1 MDCFYFSLQFF
12 HLLWLNTFFFSF
24 TKNWKLVIWFIIGIS
39 LIFTCVNVE
48 RGGDGKVNGG
58 SWQCY
63 ILLYSQHVLTIGGVQ
78 TAAASVSVRTG
89 RLATH
94 TVESVGVLGA
104 GEASSVVRRVHPR
117 STDRTVLSSVV
128 ARMVAPATTYLES
141 ACARR
146 AGRDLCKCCSE
157 MLVRIVVIS

>member
-1 MDCFYFSLQFF
+1 M
-12 HLLWLNTFFFSF
+12 
-24 TKNWKLVIWFIIGIS
+24 
-39 LIFTCVNVE
+39 
-48 RGGDGKVNGG
+48 
-58 SWQCY
+58 
-63 ILLYSQHVLTIGGVQ
+63 
-78 TAAASVSVRTG
+78 
-89 RLATH
+89 
-94 TVESVGVLGA
+94 ESVGVLGA